1 VARATADG
9 RVQRGARTRAAIVDA
24 LLSLLEKGEGQPTAR
39 EIADTAGVSLRSV
52 FQHFADMESLY
63 ASCVERQFARL
74 ADLRTPIDPEGSFV
88 RRAQGFAAQRARLY
102 ERIAPVRRA
111 AYALSPNSAVIRDG
125 LVASATEHRHAVAV
139 TFARELDHGDRR
151 ERLAAVEVATC
162 FDTWDHLRRVQRL
175 SVAASERVVVRL
187 VCGVLE
193 GDG

>member
-9 RVQRGARTRAAIVDA
+9 RVQRGQRTRAAIVDA
-24 LLSLLEKGEGQPTAR
+24 LLSLLERGEGQPTAR
-39 EIADTAGVSLRSV
+39 EVAETAGVSLRSV

-74 ADLRTPIDPEGSFV
+74 EELRAPVDPEGPFV
-88 RRAQGFAAQRARLY
+88 RRAQHFVAQRAHLY

-111 AYALSPNSAVIRDG
+111 ALTLAPNSPVIRNG
-125 LVASATEHRHAVAV
+125 LASATTEHRNAVAV
-139 TFARELDHGDRR
+139 TFAPELDHGDRR
-151 ERLAAVEVATC
+151 ERLAAVEMTTC
-162 FDTWDHLRRVQRL
+162 FDAWDHLRRVQRL

-187 VCGVLE
+187 VRGVLE

>member
-1 VARATADG
+1 MASATADG

-24 LLSLLEKGEGQPTAR
+24 LLSLLERGGAQPTAR
-39 EIADTAGVSLRSV
+39 EVAETAGVSLRSV

-74 ADLRTPIDPEGSFV
+74 EELRAPINPGGPV
-88 RRAQGFAAQRARLY
+88 GTRAQEFVEQRAHLY

-111 AYALSPNSAVIRDG
+111 ALALSPNSAVIRDG
-125 LVASATEHRHAVAV
+125 LAASATEHRQAVAV
-139 TFARELDHGDRR
+139 TFAHELQHGDRR
-151 ERLAAVEVATC
+151 ERLAAAEVATC

-187 VCGVLE
+187 VCSVLE